1 MLACRDDVLV
11 EVAGVDVRRAPV
23 QEIGECLDIWG
34 VLGVRRTQAQEKK
47 VSVLISGRS
56 RALGLGSRVWGL
68 GECLDI
74 WEV

>member
-34 VLGVRRTQAQEKK
+34 VSGFGERKHRRK
-47 VSVLISGRS
+47 R
-56 RALGLGSRVWGL
+56 
-68 GECLDI
+68 
-74 WEV
+74 